1 MYDFL
6 KLKKE
11 VSETT
16 SDIDPDDVWTLKNKL
31 KGLGYYKEPEWGIT
45 KFVDNEMFDGIRK
58 FQTDNKLKVDGVIK
72 PEGET
77 ESKVNERI
85 KNNTWGN
92 ATKEALDNYVKNYKD
107 YPGKTNTGIM
117 APYKDM
123 VRNFGDMNRL
133 GLEGADKFF
142 HCKGNYEAA
151 KRGLWGKTVASTIS
165 AAKEVKDIF
174 KYGLNDSITDWRANQ
189 RGWKGAKEGKSLSET
204 CPTQPRKYK

>member
-31 KGLGYYKEPEWGIT
+31 KRLGYYKEPEWGIT
-45 KFVDNEMFDGIRK
+45 KFVDNEMFDG
-58 FQTDNKLKVDGVIK
+58 
-72 PEGET
+72 
-77 ESKVNERI
+77 
-85 KNNTWGN
+85 N
-92 ATKEALDNYVKNYKD
+92 ATKEALDNYVKNYND